1 MAKKF
6 AYITSQVK
14 TEKRISRFSD
24 FPINS
29 STPVSGLTV
38 LPPTPNFHHHHH
50 HHHFVHHEVLQHQ
63 VKKYCRASNSFGF
76 D

>member
-6 AYITSQVK
+6 AYITAQVK
-14 TEKRISRFSD
+14 TEKRISRLPEYPMSANS
-24 FPINS
+24 PIS
-29 STPVSGLTV
+29 ALTV

-63 VKKYCRASNSFGF
+63 VQQHLRVNCLH
-76 D
+76 